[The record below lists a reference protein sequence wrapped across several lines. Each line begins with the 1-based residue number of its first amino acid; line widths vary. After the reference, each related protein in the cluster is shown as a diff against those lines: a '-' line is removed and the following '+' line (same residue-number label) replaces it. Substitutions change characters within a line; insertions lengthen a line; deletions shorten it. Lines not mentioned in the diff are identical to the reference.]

1 MVSDFVKD
9 CGIEP
14 DAAAKHLVTQAEDR
28 GSQDNIT
35 VVIVFFED
43 GPLVTS
49 CKSPSLEK
57 GGIIRQL
64 LSCVTTC
71 TSCYNH

>member
-9 CGIEP
+9 FGVEP
-14 DAAAKHLVTQAEDR
+14 IAAAKHLVTQAEER

-49 CKSPSLEK
+49 CKSKSD
-57 GGIIRQL
+57 GVGIMRHIMN
-64 LSCVTTC
+64 CITTC
-71 TSCYNH
+71 TPCYHK